1 MKPWPGGLL
10 ILAVVGTFGC
20 ERDQGF
26 KTVEGRVYARF
37 DEVRG
42 PADPVVGA
50 KVSNNW
56 DQTTATTDSS
66 GRVVIRVRLVA
77 ADEFMVL
84 RVETGAQAA
93 CQRLAGTST
102 GGHVLEIFLDGGPF
116 GHQRC
121 QSR

>member
-1 MKPWPGGLL
+1 TSETASSSNVDPLLGDGEAVPMKPWPGGLL
-10 ILAVVGTFGC
+10 ILAVLGTVGC
-20 ERDQGF
+20 ESDQGF
-26 KTVEGRVYARF
+26 KTVEGRLYARF

-66 GRVVIRVRLVA
+66 GRFVIRVRRVA

-102 GGHVLEIFLDGGPF
+102 
-116 GHQRC
+116 
-121 QSR
+121 